1 MSVVV
6 LAMFLALFGSTT
18 VISAIE
24 ADNLAAQSNNRRVVL
39 DSYSAQRG
47 AILVEGTPIAYSEPS
62 DDVYRFQR
70 IYSEGEKYSGVT
82 GYFTLNQGSTGL
94 EGSLNQQLSGTANS
108 QFFDQLNAIITGQE
122 PTGASIATTLDAE
135 AQQAAWDAMQGYE
148 GAVVAIEPSTGR
160 ILALVSTP
168 GFDPNPLA
176 SHTTSDVIEQ
186 YTALDEARPSP
197 LQNRAYGGGQYSP
210 GSTFKIIMTAAAL
223 ENGYAPDSQFDNPA
237 TLTLPGTST
246 QINNPVVGQCGGG
259 GDTVSMATALNLS
272 CNIPYAELAQ
282 DLGVDTVADMAE
294 AFGFNSSTQIPMT
307 STPSR
312 YPRDIDEAQLMLTA
326 FGMSSVRVNALQ
338 NAMVVAAVANDGVL
352 MQPTLVDSVIAA
364 DLSVLDEFQPREL
377 GRPISSATASTLND
391 MLVDGVSNG
400 AAGGARIDGVAV
412 GGKTGTGENGPGE
425 PFNLWFSGFAPA
437 DDPQVAVSV
446 IVGDGGGRGQQLS
459 GNALA
464 APIARQV
471 MEAVL
476 NQ

>member
-6 LAMFLALFGSTT
+6 LVMFLALFGSTT

-70 IYSEGEKYSGVT
+70 IYSEGDKYSGVT

-94 EGSLNQQLSGTANS
+94 EGSLNRQLSGTANS

-122 PTGASIATTLDAE
+122 PTGASVATTLDAE

-148 GAVVAIEPSTGR
+148 GAVVAIEPATGR

-168 GFDPNPLA
+168 GFDPNALA

-186 YTALDEARPSP
+186 YTALDEASPSP
-197 LQNRAYGGGQYSP
+197 LQNRAYGGAQYSP

-246 QINNPVVGQCGGG
+246 DINNPVVGQCGGG

-282 DLGVDTVADMAE
+282 QLGSDTVADMAE
-294 AFGFNSSTQIPMT
+294 AFGFNSTTSIPMT
-307 STPSR
+307 TTASR
-312 YPRDIDEAQLMLTA
+312 YPRDLDDAQLMLSA
-326 FGMSSVRVNALQ
+326 FGMSSVRVNAIQ
-338 NAMVVAAVANDGVL
+338 NAMVVAAVANGGVL
-352 MQPTLVDSVIAA
+352 MQPSLVDSVIGA
-364 DLSVLDEFQPREL
+364 DLSVLDEFEPAEL
-377 GRPISSATASTLND
+377 GRPISAATSSTMVD

-400 AAGGARIDGVAV
+400 AASGARIDGVAV

-437 DDPQVAVSV
+437 DNPRVAVSV
-446 IVGDGGGRGQQLS
+446 VVGDGGGRGQELS